1 MTSPKDLSVCPV
13 ADMRSGVVFSLGEVS
28 CRIHYI
34 ERNVVVIWRRNVAPS
49 LHFASPPPK
58 CESTIR
64 ECQSI
69 TALWLR
75 PRSRERRPTAVSHF
89 DSSDLA
95 DGVLWT
101 PRTVRSKDPRAVA
114 TRTPLSAPPW
124 GHPQHYE
131 SVLGRR
137 Q

>member
-49 LHFASPPPK
+49 LHFAPSPPK

-75 PRSRERRPTAVSHF
+75 PRSRERWPTAVSHF

-95 DGVLWT
+95 DGVFT
-101 PRTVRSKDPRAVA
+101 DAAYR
-114 TRTPLSAPPW
+114 
-124 GHPQHYE
+124 
-131 SVLGRR
+131 
-137 Q
+137 